1 MKPNAKHAIRIG
13 KKTYELALPD
23 SAVTLGYAGNPDPR
37 SVDELL
43 RESLHAPIEFP
54 ELALAILDEDLVAIA
69 LEEAVPQGFEIVA
82 ELIQWLLERP
92 LRGEQITVVLSSADR
107 HAIDQAR
114 EAIERRSPG
123 ASGTVRIVQH
133 VAANHEQLEY
143 IAAAKSADPIY
154 IQRDL
159 VEAAVVLPIYCIRDP
174 DTLSASDLYAMSP
187 AFADAK
193 TQQRWRL
200 AWLDDNQQH
209 LHQQSKLSRE
219 AGWLMGV
226 QFAIAVVPACDGEI
240 TAILAGDPQ
249 SVHQKAC
256 EQLREQRLH
265 GKPSQEDYERQF
277 DLAIAAIDGG
287 PEQQTW
293 LNVARAVARA
303 DEMLHPSGRVIVC
316 CDVDRITDGV
326 AQLASDD
333 PDEQLE
339 KELLG
344 GNLQDAFPAAVLRSI
359 QARRSVY
366 LMAPM
371 ISESEMEPL
380 GIAYASKT
388 SDIERLTHGPSAVVV
403 IQSAQY

>member
-1 MKPNAKHAIRIG
+1 MNPNVKHAIRIG
-13 KKTYELALPD
+13 QKTHELILPD
-23 SAVTLGYAGNPDPR
+23 SAMTLGFAGNPDPR
-37 SVDELL
+37 AIGELL
-43 RESLHAPIEFP
+43 RESISDPIEFP

-107 HAIDQAR
+107 HAIEQAR
-114 EAIERRSPG
+114 EAIDRRSPG
-123 ASGTVRIVQH
+123 VGGVVRIVQH
-133 VAANHEQLEY
+133 AAASQDQLEY

-174 DTLSASDLYAMSP
+174 NTLSASDPYAMSP

-193 TQQRWRL
+193 TQQRWQL

-226 QFAIAVVPACDGEI
+226 QFAIAVVPAADGEI

-249 SVHQKAC
+249 SVHQSAC
-256 EQLREQRLH
+256 EQLREQRFN
-265 GKPSQEDYERQF
+265 GNTMPEDHEQHF
-277 DLAIAAIDGG
+277 ELAIAAIDGG

-316 CDVDRITDGV
+316 CDIDRITDGV

-359 QARRSVY
+359 QARRSIY
-366 LMAPM
+366 LMAP
-371 ISESEMEPL
+371 ISESDMEPL
-380 GIAYASKT
+380 GIAYASKP
-388 SDIERLTHGPSAVVV
+388 SDIERLAHGVSSVVL
-403 IQSAQY
+403 IQSAHL

>member
-1 MKPNAKHAIRIG
+1 MNPNVKHAIRIG
-13 KKTYELALPD
+13 QKTHELTLPD
-23 SAVTLGYAGNPDPR
+23 NAVMLGYAGSPDPR
-37 SVDELL
+37 AVGELL
-43 RESLHAPIEFP
+43 REAISAPIEFP
-54 ELALAILDEDLVAIA
+54 ELALAILEEDLVAIA

-82 ELIQWLLERP
+82 ELVQWLLERP

-107 HAIDQAR
+107 NAIEQARDAID
-114 EAIERRSPG
+114 RRSPG
-123 ASGTVRIVQH
+123 GGGVVRIVQH
-133 VAANHEQLEY
+133 AASNHDQLEY

-159 VEAAVVLPIYCIRDP
+159 VEAAVVLPIYCIREP
-174 DTLSASDLYAMSP
+174 DTLSASDPYAMSP

-226 QFAIAVVPACDGEI
+226 QFAVAVVPASDGRI
-240 TAILAGDPQ
+240 TAIVAGDPQ
-249 SVHQKAC
+249 RVHQSAS
-256 EQLREQRLH
+256 EQLREQRAK
-265 GKPSQEDYERQF
+265 GNASPEDQEQRFE
-277 DLAIAAIDGG
+277 LAIAAIDGG
-287 PEQQTW
+287 AEQQTW

-303 DEMLHPSGRVIVC
+303 DEMLHPTGRIIVC
-316 CDVDRITDGV
+316 CDIERITDGV

-359 QARRSVY
+359 QARRSIY
-366 LMAPM
+366 LMAP

-380 GIAYASKT
+380 GIAYASKP
-388 SDIERLTHGPSAVVV
+388 SDIERLAQGASSVVLIHSAHL
-403 IQSAQY
+403 

>member
-1 MKPNAKHAIRIG
+1 MNPNVKHAIRIG
-13 KKTYELALPD
+13 QKTHELTLPD
-23 SAVTLGYAGNPDPR
+23 NAVMLGYAGSPDPR
-37 SVDELL
+37 AVGELL
-43 RESLHAPIEFP
+43 REAISAPIEFP
-54 ELALAILDEDLVAIA
+54 ELALAILEEDLVAIA

-82 ELIQWLLERP
+82 ELVQWLLERP

-107 HAIDQAR
+107 NAIEQARDAID
-114 EAIERRSPG
+114 RRSPG
-123 ASGTVRIVQH
+123 GGGVVRIVQH
-133 VAANHEQLEY
+133 AASNHDQLEY

-159 VEAAVVLPIYCIRDP
+159 VEAAVVLPIYCIREP
-174 DTLSASDLYAMSP
+174 DTLSASDPYAMSP

-209 LHQQSKLSRE
+209 LHQQLKLSRE

-226 QFAIAVVPACDGEI
+226 QFAVAVVPASDGRI
-240 TAILAGDPQ
+240 TAIVAGDPQ
-249 SVHQKAC
+249 RVHQSAS
-256 EQLREQRLH
+256 EQLREQRAK
-265 GKPSQEDYERQF
+265 GNASPEDQEQRFE
-277 DLAIAAIDGG
+277 LAIAAIDGG
-287 PEQQTW
+287 AEQQTW

-303 DEMLHPSGRVIVC
+303 DEMLHPTGRIIVC
-316 CDVDRITDGV
+316 CDIERITDGV

-359 QARRSVY
+359 QARRSIY
-366 LMAPM
+366 LMAP

-380 GIAYASKT
+380 GIAYASKP
-388 SDIERLTHGPSAVVV
+388 SDIERLAQGASSVVLIHSAHL
-403 IQSAQY
+403 

>member
-1 MKPNAKHAIRIG
+1 MNPNVKHAIRIG
-13 KKTYELALPD
+13 QKTHELTLPD
-23 SAVTLGYAGNPDPR
+23 NAVMLGYAGSPDPR
-37 SVDELL
+37 AVGELL
-43 RESLHAPIEFP
+43 REAISAPIEFP
-54 ELALAILDEDLVAIA
+54 ELALAILEEDLVAIA

-82 ELIQWLLERP
+82 ELVQWLLERP

-107 HAIDQAR
+107 HAIEQAR
-114 EAIERRSPG
+114 DAIDRRSPG
-123 ASGTVRIVQH
+123 GGGVVRIVQH
-133 VAANHEQLEY
+133 AASNHDQLEY

-159 VEAAVVLPIYCIRDP
+159 VEAAVVLPIYCIREP
-174 DTLSASDLYAMSP
+174 DTLSASDPYAMSP

-226 QFAIAVVPACDGEI
+226 QFAVAVVPASDGRI
-240 TAILAGDPQ
+240 TAIVAGDPQ
-249 SVHQKAC
+249 RVHQSAS
-256 EQLREQRLH
+256 EQLREQRAK
-265 GKPSQEDYERQF
+265 GNASPEDQEQRFE
-277 DLAIAAIDGG
+277 LAIAAIDGG
-287 PEQQTW
+287 AEQQTW

-303 DEMLHPSGRVIVC
+303 DEMLHPTGRIIVC
-316 CDVDRITDGV
+316 CDIARITDGV

-359 QARRSVY
+359 QARRSIY
-366 LMAPM
+366 LMAP

-380 GIAYASKT
+380 GIAYASKP
-388 SDIERLTHGPSAVVV
+388 SDIERLAQGASSVVLIHSAHL
-403 IQSAQY
+403 

>member
-1 MKPNAKHAIRIG
+1 MNPNVKHAIRIG
-13 KKTYELALPD
+13 QKTHELTLPD
-23 SAVTLGYAGNPDPR
+23 NAVMLGYAGSPDPR
-37 SVDELL
+37 AVGELL
-43 RESLHAPIEFP
+43 REAISAPIEFP
-54 ELALAILDEDLVAIA
+54 ELALAILEEDLVAIA

-82 ELIQWLLERP
+82 ELVQWLLERP

-107 HAIDQAR
+107 NAIEQARDAID
-114 EAIERRSPG
+114 RRSPG
-123 ASGTVRIVQH
+123 GGGVVRIVQH
-133 VAANHEQLEY
+133 AASNHDQLEY

-159 VEAAVVLPIYCIRDP
+159 VEAAVVLPIYCIREP
-174 DTLSASDLYAMSP
+174 DTLSASDPYAMSP

-226 QFAIAVVPACDGEI
+226 QFAVAVVPASDGRI
-240 TAILAGDPQ
+240 TAIVAGDPQ
-249 SVHQKAC
+249 RVHQSAS
-256 EQLREQRLH
+256 EQLREQRAK
-265 GKPSQEDYERQF
+265 GNASPEDQEQRFE
-277 DLAIAAIDGG
+277 LAIAAIDGG
-287 PEQQTW
+287 AEQQTW

-303 DEMLHPSGRVIVC
+303 DEMLHPTGRIIVC
-316 CDVDRITDGV
+316 CDIERITDGV

-359 QARRSVY
+359 QARRSIY
-366 LMAPM
+366 LMAP

-380 GIAYASKT
+380 GIAYASKP
-388 SDIERLTHGPSAVVV
+388 SDLERLAHASSSVVV
-403 IQSAQY
+403 IESAQF